1 MSLGEM
7 YEIYKNC
14 HCGWFYSQSLLSPT
28 AFSYASQY
36 IARYEEQ
43 GIGRFTFFSTGFYL
57 SHLQNVS
64 WKNKCMCSFR
74 SSVGKYVQF
83 PSSGWHHFIW
93 LAVLSNPSWLFH
105 LFPYCLVCQECFP
118 RYDHASYTYMLFMIV
133 IIIKLLIY
141 IF

>member
-1 MSLGEM
+1 MKLYFQVLIYCIFIAKEVIEDYLRWKLCLSSSGED
-7 YEIYKNC
+7 
-14 HCGWFYSQSLLSPT
+14 
-28 AFSYASQY
+28 
-36 IARYEEQ
+36 
-43 GIGRFTFFSTGFYL
+43 GIWYHTNSFTFFSTGFYL

-64 WKNKCMCSFR
+64 WKNKCMCSLR

-83 PSSGWHHFIW
+83 PSSRWHHFIW

-105 LFPYCLVCQECFP
+105 LFPYCLVYPERFP
-118 RYDHASYTYMLFMIV
+118 RYDHSSYTYMLFMIV